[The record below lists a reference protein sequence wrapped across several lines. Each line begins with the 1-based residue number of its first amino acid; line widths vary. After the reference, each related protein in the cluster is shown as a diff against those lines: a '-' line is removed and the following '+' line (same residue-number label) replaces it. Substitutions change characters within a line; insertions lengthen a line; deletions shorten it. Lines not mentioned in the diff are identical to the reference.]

1 MLTTMK
7 RIIIIMAAV
16 LITLAAAG
24 KTYVVAAGINDYPGV
39 NMDLNLCA
47 NDAKSMK
54 QIYMK
59 HGDVEVALLLD
70 AQATTENVSK
80 TMTQLFSK
88 ATAND
93 AIVFFYSG
101 HGSTTGFRLYNAV
114 LTHKN
119 IIKLMSKSKAIR
131 KMIFADAC
139 HSGGLRVAT
148 SSSASTTST
157 SSLTNADISRYNKLN
172 VLFFLSSRD
181 AEVSFENN
189 KMSNGFFTAY
199 LERGLR
205 GAADANKD
213 RDITAKELFV
223 YVSNGVQKLS
233 KGKQHPVMWGK
244 FDDNMSILRW

>member
-1 MLTTMK
+1 MMILV
-7 RIIIIMAAV
+7 AV
-16 LITLAAAG
+16 VFALAATS
-24 KTYVVAAGINDYPGV
+24 KTYVVAAGINDYPGT

-47 NDAKSMK
+47 NDAKAMK

-59 HGDVEVALLLD
+59 HGDVEVTLLLD
-70 AQATTENVSK
+70 AQATTQNVSAA
-80 TMTQLFSK
+80 MTQLFSK

-101 HGSTTGFRLYNAV
+101 HGSKTGFRLYNAV

-139 HSGGLRVAT
+139 HSGGLRG
-148 SSSASTTST
+148 ASST
-157 SSLTNADISRYNKLN
+157 SSTSTISSSNSTLTAADQNRYSKLN

-181 AEVSFENN
+181 AEVSYENN
-189 KMSNGFFTAY
+189 KMTNGFFTAY

-205 GAADANKD
+205 GGADANKD
-213 RDITAKELFV
+213 RTITAKELFV

-244 FDDNMSILRW
+244 FDDNMAVLKW